1 MAVVEITY
9 FIADAGFKQKFALKE
24 NGADLALNLITGVN
38 VVWHFLDS
46 DGAKTSIT
54 FDGTPTGSPVLN
66 EAGFDVPTG
75 FFTKEDDY
83 ICSIELSDSGILIKH
98 SIENF
103 IVHILKPADA

>member
-1 MAVVEITY
+1 MAVIEITY
-9 FIADAGFKQKFALKE
+9 FIGDAGFKQKFALRE
-24 NGADLALNLITGVN
+24 NGADLDLSLITGRV

-46 DGAKTSIT
+46 DGVKTSIT
-54 FDGTPTGSPVLN
+54 WDGILGGTPIQN

-83 ICSIELSDSGILIKH
+83 ISSIELNDGAILIKH

-103 IVHILKPADA
+103 IVHILKPAGP